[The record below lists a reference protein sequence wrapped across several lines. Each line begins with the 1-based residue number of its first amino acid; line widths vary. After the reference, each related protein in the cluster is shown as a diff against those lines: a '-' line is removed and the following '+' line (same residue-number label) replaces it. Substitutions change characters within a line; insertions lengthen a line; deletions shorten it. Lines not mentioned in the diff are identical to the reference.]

1 MLVRRDG
8 LTVDALALAIED
20 RAGVPRSQQR
30 LVCGGRQLR
39 PGQELSASSVG
50 AASTV
55 ELLLRVEGG
64 AKKDKGKKGKDKKG
78 KDKGEKGKAPL
89 GEGAEMS
96 VEQLQEKIMYL
107 NDSLDHEREERNYFQ
122 LERDKI
128 NTFWE
133 ISKKELEDR
142 KAELRNKDREM
153 EELEERH
160 QVEIKVYKQKV
171 KHLLYEHQNNVS
183 QLKEEQERALKL
195 QLEEHRLRESES
207 KKDKRSLK
215 LELKELGACSQQ
227 PQQPAVAATAAS
239 RSSRVPCHAVMRHL
253 HTRTHT
259 RTHGSTAARPP
270 REPTRN
276 CKHSTQGGVNGA
288 RCSLLP
294 CFVVR
299 PPLACCSLRR
309 AGARGRCARP
319 QAGERQEC
327 HQAAAAIRARGVWN
341 IRAALWNPTH
351 APPSQR
357 RPAPA
362 NLRPLCPP
370 LFFPPLLPPLH
381 PPLRRTPA
389 TLPPSSSRAPD
400 AAHAPFPHP
409 SSAPLCSVCAC
420 RRHRVCCCFP
430 QVRELQS
437 KYELKMKLLREDL
450 ELRRKVEILE
460 IEERKN
466 NHINELMKKH
476 EKAFGEIKN
485 YYNDIT
491 HNNLDLIRS
500 LKEEVAEMKKKEI
513 QNEKLMFEIAQ
524 ENKKLSEPLTRA
536 LKEVEKLRHELANY
550 QKDKMSLQ
558 NAKSRLHVLETQLR
572 DLTWEH
578 EVLEQRFHHVEK
590 ERDELY
596 EKFESTI
603 YDVQQKSGFKNILL
617 ERKLQAIN
625 ESLEKKE
632 SQLSEVI
639 HAANLDP
646 NLLGTVSKK
655 LDDVLD
661 AKNGAIKDLQYE
673 LARVT
678 KAHND
683 VIRVYESKLTEFGIP
698 VEELGFRPLVT
709 STGTGPAGLVVS

>member
-1 MLVRRDG
+1 M
-8 LTVDALALAIED
+8 
-20 RAGVPRSQQR
+20 
-30 LVCGGRQLR
+30 
-39 PGQELSASSVG
+39 LSAFT
-50 AASTV
+50 STSG
-55 ELLLRVEGG
+55 LGLRLQGG
-64 AKKDKGKKGKDKKG
+64 GPKKKDKGGKGDKGKKGKGKEKG
-78 KDKGEKGKAPL
+78 DGKAPL
-89 GEGAEMS
+89 GEGEEMS
-96 VEQLQEKIMYL
+96 EEQLKETIL
-107 NDSLDHEREERNYFQ
+107 HLRLELDHEREERNYFQ

-133 ISKKELEDR
+133 ITKKELEDR

-171 KHLLYEHQNNVS
+171 KHLLYEHQNNVA
-183 QLKEEQERALKL
+183 QLKEAGEMALKL
-195 QLEEHRLRESES
+195 QQEEHRQHEAES
-207 KKDKRSLK
+207 KRDKRSLK
-215 LELKELGACSQQ
+215 LELKEL
-227 PQQPAVAATAAS
+227 
-239 RSSRVPCHAVMRHL
+239 
-253 HTRTHT
+253 
-259 RTHGSTAARPP
+259 
-270 REPTRN
+270 E
-276 CKHSTQGGVNGA
+276 
-288 RCSLLP
+288 
-294 CFVVR
+294 
-299 PPLACCSLRR
+299 LAH
-309 AGARGRCARP
+309 
-319 QAGERQEC
+319 ED
-327 HQAAAAIRARGVWN
+327 AIRELKQENDKNV
-341 IRAALWNPTH
+341 TK
-351 APPSQR
+351 
-357 RPAPA
+357 
-362 NLRPLCPP
+362 LRQQYE
-370 LFFPPLLPPLH
+370 
-381 PPLRRTPA
+381 RE
-389 TLPPSSSRAPD
+389 
-400 AAHAPFPHP
+400 
-409 SSAPLCSVCAC
+409 VK
-420 RRHRVCCCFP
+420 
-430 QVRELQS
+430 ELQQ
-437 KYELKMKLLREDL
+437 KYEKKMKLLREDL

-513 QNEKLMFEIAQ
+513 SNEKLMFEIAQ

-590 ERDELY
+590 ERDELF

-617 ERKLQAIN
+617 EKKLQAIN

-646 NLLGTVSKK
+646 NMLGTVSRK

-673 LARVT
+673 LARIT

-709 STGTGPAGLVVS
+709 STGTGPAGLVVG

>member
-1 MLVRRDG
+1 MVAASMQVYVRWQGRSRAVELDG
-8 LTVDALALAIED
+8 AAATSETLAEAIAALE
-20 RAGVPRSQQR
+20 GVPVDQQR
-30 LVCGGRQLR
+30 LVCGGRPLR
-39 PGQELSASSVG
+39 PGRSLEEQRVG
-50 AASTV
+50 PAATV
-55 ELLLRVEGG
+55 ELLLRLQGG
-64 AKKDKGKKGKDKKG
+64 APKGKGKGKDKKG
-78 KDKGEKGKAPL
+78 KDKGDKGGKAPL
-89 GEGAEMS
+89 GEGGEVT
-96 VEQLQEKIMYL
+96 VEQLLEQKRFLEE
-107 NDSLDHEREERNYFQ
+107 DRDHEREERNYFQ

-215 LELKELGACSQQ
+215 LELKEL
-227 PQQPAVAATAAS
+227 
-239 RSSRVPCHAVMRHL
+239 
-253 HTRTHT
+253 
-259 RTHGSTAARPP
+259 
-270 REPTRN
+270 E
-276 CKHSTQGGVNGA
+276 
-288 RCSLLP
+288 
-294 CFVVR
+294 
-299 PPLACCSLRR
+299 LAH
-309 AGARGRCARP
+309 
-319 QAGERQEC
+319 ED
-327 HQAAAAIRARGVWN
+327 AIRELKQENDKNV
-341 IRAALWNPTH
+341 TK
-351 APPSQR
+351 
-357 RPAPA
+357 
-362 NLRPLCPP
+362 LRQQYE
-370 LFFPPLLPPLH
+370 
-381 PPLRRTPA
+381 RE
-389 TLPPSSSRAPD
+389 
-400 AAHAPFPHP
+400 
-409 SSAPLCSVCAC
+409 VK
-420 RRHRVCCCFP
+420 
-430 QVRELQS
+430 ELQL

-513 QNEKLMFEIAQ
+513 SNEKLMFEIAQ

-596 EKFESTI
+596 DKFESTI

>member
-1 MLVRRDG
+1 MRLSVCTLSGRTID
-8 LTVDALALAIED
+8 LDLAGSDVPLAAVKSQIEA
-20 RAGVPRSQQR
+20 REGIPFAQQR
-30 LVCGGRQLR
+30 LLLGGKQLPDSR
-39 PGQELSASSVG
+39 TLSAH
-50 AASTV
+50 
-55 ELLLRVEGG
+55 ELESGGGLRLVLSLRGG
-64 AKKDKGKKGKDKKG
+64 APKKKGKGDKGKKGDKKG
-78 KDKGEKGKAPL
+78 KGDGGKAPL
-89 GEGAEMS
+89 GEGEEMTPEQLKEQ
-96 VEQLQEKIMYL
+96 VEQLRGE
-107 NDSLDHEREERNYFQ
+107 LDKEREERNYFQ

-171 KHLLYEHQNNVS
+171 KHLLYEHQNNVA
-183 QLKEEQERALKL
+183 QLKEASEMALKL
-195 QLEEHRLRESES
+195 QQEEHRTRESES

-215 LELKELGACSQQ
+215 LELKEL
-227 PQQPAVAATAAS
+227 
-239 RSSRVPCHAVMRHL
+239 
-253 HTRTHT
+253 
-259 RTHGSTAARPP
+259 
-270 REPTRN
+270 E
-276 CKHSTQGGVNGA
+276 
-288 RCSLLP
+288 
-294 CFVVR
+294 
-299 PPLACCSLRR
+299 LAH
-309 AGARGRCARP
+309 
-319 QAGERQEC
+319 ED
-327 HQAAAAIRARGVWN
+327 AIRDLKQENDKN
-341 IRAALWNPTH
+341 ITKMLQEYERM
-351 APPSQR
+351 
-357 RPAPA
+357 
-362 NLRPLCPP
+362 
-370 LFFPPLLPPLH
+370 
-381 PPLRRTPA
+381 
-389 TLPPSSSRAPD
+389 
-400 AAHAPFPHP
+400 
-409 SSAPLCSVCAC
+409 VK
-420 RRHRVCCCFP
+420 
-430 QVRELQS
+430 ELQK
-437 KYELKMKLLREDL
+437 KYEAKMKILRDDL

-466 NHINELMKKH
+466 HHINELMKKH

-500 LKEEVAEMKKKEI
+500 LKEEVSEMKKKEVS
-513 QNEKLMFEIAQ
+513 NEKLMFEIAQ

-632 SQLSEVI
+632 AQLSEVLA
-639 HAANLDP
+639 AANLDP
-646 NLLGTVSKK
+646 NMLGQVSKK

-698 VEELGFRPLVT
+698 VEELGFRPLLT
-709 STGTGPAGLVVS
+709 NTGTGPAGLVVA

>member
-1 MLVRRDG
+1 VS
-8 LTVDALALAIED
+8 E
-20 RAGVPRSQQR
+20 
-30 LVCGGRQLR
+30 
-39 PGQELSASSVG
+39 
-50 AASTV
+50 
-55 ELLLRVEGG
+55 
-64 AKKDKGKKGKDKKG
+64 
-78 KDKGEKGKAPL
+78 
-89 GEGAEMS
+89 
-96 VEQLQEKIMYL
+96 EQLKETSAHL
-107 NDSLDHEREERNYFQ
+107 RTELEHEREERNYFQ

-171 KHLLYEHQNNVS
+171 KHLLYEHQNNVA
-183 QLKEEQERALKL
+183 QLKEAGEMALKL
-195 QLEEHRLRESES
+195 QLEEHRAREAES

-215 LELKELGACSQQ
+215 LELKEL
-227 PQQPAVAATAAS
+227 
-239 RSSRVPCHAVMRHL
+239 
-253 HTRTHT
+253 
-259 RTHGSTAARPP
+259 
-270 REPTRN
+270 E
-276 CKHSTQGGVNGA
+276 
-288 RCSLLP
+288 
-294 CFVVR
+294 
-299 PPLACCSLRR
+299 LAH
-309 AGARGRCARP
+309 
-319 QAGERQEC
+319 ED
-327 HQAAAAIRARGVWN
+327 AIRELKQENDKN
-341 IRAALWNPTH
+341 ITK
-351 APPSQR
+351 
-357 RPAPA
+357 
-362 NLRPLCPP
+362 LRQQYE
-370 LFFPPLLPPLH
+370 
-381 PPLRRTPA
+381 RE
-389 TLPPSSSRAPD
+389 
-400 AAHAPFPHP
+400 
-409 SSAPLCSVCAC
+409 VK
-420 RRHRVCCCFP
+420 
-430 QVRELQS
+430 ELQH
-437 KYELKMKLLREDL
+437 KYDRKMKLLRDDL
-450 ELRRKVEILE
+450 ELRRKVEIIE

-500 LKEEVAEMKKKEI
+500 LKEEVSEMKKKEI
-513 QNEKLMFEIAQ
+513 SNEKLMFEIAQ

-578 EVLEQRFHHVEK
+578 EVLEQRHHHVEK

-596 EKFESTI
+596 DKFESTI
-603 YDVQQKSGFKNILL
+603 YDVQQRSGFKNILL
-617 ERKLQAIN
+617 EKKLSAIN

-632 SQLSEVI
+632 AQLSEVLA
-639 HAANLDP
+639 AANLDP
-646 NLLGTVSKK
+646 NMLGSVSKK

-661 AKNGAIKDLQYE
+661 SKNSAIKDLQYE

-698 VEELGFRPLVT
+698 VEELGFRPLLT
-709 STGTGPAGLVVS
+709 NTGTGPAGLVVA